1 VHAKAYEE
9 VDEGPNLVEIQVTE
23 TFSGD
28 VEGKGVVHLLQAAT
42 PAPRPGSANAATG
55 IGIGIALPVI

>member
-42 PAPRPGSANAATG
+42 PAPRPGSATPRPGSGSGSAKHCR
-55 IGIGIALPVI
+55 